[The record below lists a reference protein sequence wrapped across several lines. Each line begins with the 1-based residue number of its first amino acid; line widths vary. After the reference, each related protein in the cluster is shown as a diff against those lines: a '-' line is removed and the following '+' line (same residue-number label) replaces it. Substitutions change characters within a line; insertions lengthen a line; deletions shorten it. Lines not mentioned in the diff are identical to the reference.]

1 MTRCT
6 LFIALTLALASVH
19 SVLAAPQDINS
30 AMSGGYGGSG
40 GDYGGCPTHVPVG
53 PTTIVPE
60 TDFIPV
66 NNVLPMVNVYPT
78 DYNDYSCDYDF
89 NGGNG
94 GYGGYG
100 GYGGDYGGYRGDYG
114 GFGGDYGG
122 YGGDYG
128 GYTGFGCDQGF
139 GGM

>member
-19 SVLAAPQDINS
+19 SVLAAPQDVGS
-30 AMSGGYGGSG
+30 AYGSGGYGE
-40 GDYGGCPTHVPVG
+40 DYGGCPTHVPVG

-78 DYNDYSCDYDF
+78 DYNDYSCDYGHY
-89 NGGNG
+89 GGHG
-94 GYGGYG
+94 GYGGDYGGHG
-100 GYGGDYGGYRGDYG
+100 GYGGDYGGYGAAG
-114 GFGGDYGG
+114 G
-122 YGGDYG
+122 
-128 GYTGFGCDQGF
+128 QGLF
-139 GGM
+139 

>member
-1 MTRCT
+1 MTRCI

-19 SVLAAPQDINS
+19 SVLAVPQDIGS
-30 AMSGGYGGSG
+30 ANGAGYGGSG
-40 GDYGGCPTHVPVG
+40 DDYGGCPTHVPVG

-78 DYNDYSCDYDF
+78 DYNDYSCDYDLY
-89 NGGNG
+89 GNH
-94 GYGGYG
+94 GGYG
-100 GYGGDYGGYRGDYG
+100 GYGGDYGGYA
-114 GFGGDYGG
+114 GFGGH
-122 YGGDYG
+122 
-128 GYTGFGCDQGF
+128 QGF